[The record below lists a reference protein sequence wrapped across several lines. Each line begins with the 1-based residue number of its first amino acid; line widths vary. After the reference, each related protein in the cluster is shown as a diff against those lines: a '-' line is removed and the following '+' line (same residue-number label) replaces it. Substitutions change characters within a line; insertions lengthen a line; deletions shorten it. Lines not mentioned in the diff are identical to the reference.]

1 MDSDDLDFESPS
13 QRKRRE
19 RKRRNCLIRRFL
31 GKKKPKRQTK
41 WWVIKESKV
50 KVDERFEDKPLGLG
64 VFTTRRV
71 KETIYFEGGEYI
83 CLTRLKLT
91 SRRRDYYAV
100 CSDDKNYVVTPTD
113 LDIERGSLNYC
124 WRINHSTI
132 NPTHELEWDNTESQ
146 SHPYGRPVL
155 KPLRFV
161 EVDEELTFDY
171 CNK

>member
-1 MDSDDLDFESPS
+1 MDLDDLDFESPS
-13 QRKRRE
+13 RRKRRE
-19 RKRRNCLIRRFL
+19 RKQRNRIRRL
-31 GKKKPKRQTK
+31 LRGTTKTSERPTK
-41 WWVIKESKV
+41 WWVIKPSEV
-50 KVDERFEDKPLGLG
+50 EVDERFEDKPLGLG

-91 SRRRDYYAV
+91 SRRRDYAV

-124 WRINHSTI
+124 WRINHSTS

-155 KPLRFV
+155 IPLRFV